1 MKKKIS
7 VLLIAVM
14 ALSLVLA
21 GCGGDKGTADGGMD
35 KVKAGFIYIGA
46 ANDGGYSQVH
56 DEGRMEA
63 INALGEDKVET
74 VVSESVPEDQTVE
87 SVMNDMIDQGCNII
101 FANSYNYMQYVEK
114 VAKDNPDVKFMHF
127 SGNILGDNYGN
138 YFGRMYQPRYLSG
151 IVAGMTTK
159 NNKIGYVAAYPTP
172 EVIRGINAFTL
183 GVRSANPEANVYVM
197 WTNTWYDPA
206 VEKQAAE
213 ALLDSQGVDT
223 ICQHQDTTAA
233 QQAAAEHGA
242 YSVGYNKD
250 MSQANEEGFLVS
262 AVWHLGA
269 FYTDQLQQV
278 LDGTW
283 EPTSYWGGI
292 ADGVVGLS
300 DYGKAVSQEAK
311 DAVAAAEK
319 KITSGEWDVFTG
331 PIYDQDGNLK
341 VEEGQKLTDEE
352 MLSMMWFVD
361 GVIGEIPSDN

>member
-7 VLLIAVM
+7 VLLILVM

-21 GCGGDKGTADGGMD
+21 GCGGDKGGTEGMD

-74 VVSESVPEDQTVE
+74 VVSENVPEDQTVE

-101 FANSYNYMQYVEK
+101 FANSYNYMQFVEK

-138 YFGRMYQPRYLSG
+138 YFGRMYQPRNLSG

-197 WTNTWYDPA
+197 WTNTWYNPT
-206 VEKQAAE
+206 VE
-213 ALLDSQGVDT
+213 
-223 ICQHQDTTAA
+223 
-233 QQAAAEHGA
+233 
-242 YSVGYNKD
+242 
-250 MSQANEEGFLVS
+250 
-262 AVWHLGA
+262 
-269 FYTDQLQQV
+269 
-278 LDGTW
+278 
-283 EPTSYWGGI
+283 
-292 ADGVVGLS
+292 
-300 DYGKAVSQEAK
+300 
-311 DAVAAAEK
+311 
-319 KITSGEWDVFTG
+319 
-331 PIYDQDGNLK
+331 
-341 VEEGQKLTDEE
+341 
-352 MLSMMWFVD
+352 
-361 GVIGEIPSDN
+361 